1 VNPERFEGLSKTIL
15 AISGLVLVF
24 TGVGLF
30 LIPEFGAENFAWNV
44 SPFLA
49 MTIGGWSIG
58 MGVMAL
64 DAARLWASTGLSRVY
79 ASVLAVWLFAV
90 LQLAVVIGFSAIVHF
105 DHVLTYPYL
114 LAILLGAVS
123 AVLGGPVLWRRRAL
137 LRTQGEGTPV
147 WLRATYAIFT
157 VVTLFLAVAALGVDV
172 STRAVV
178 PEPLSPFSAT
188 AFAAFLVALA
198 AGALPMVFTHD
209 VEPAAQYARAGLFPD
224 ILTLAAA
231 LSFSATFD
239 FAAHPGGWLYISAYV
254 VVAIVALFIVWW
266 HRRGDR
272 PVTWRHG

>member
-1 VNPERFEGLSKTIL
+1 VSPERVEGWAKTAL
-15 AISGLVLVF
+15 AITGLVLVF

-30 LIPEFGAENFAWNV
+30 LIPEFGSENFAWTV
-44 SPFLA
+44 SPFVG

-90 LQLAVVIGFSAIVHF
+90 LQLAVFVGFNTIVHF

-114 LAILLGAVS
+114 LALLLGTLSALLGA
-123 AVLGGPVLWRRRAL
+123 PVLWRRRAL
-137 LRTQGEGTPV
+137 LRTQGEGTPS
-147 WLRATYAIFT
+147 WLRATYGLFVI
-157 VVTLFLAVAALGVDV
+157 VTLALAGAALTLNVTDG
-172 STRAVV
+172 RIV

-198 AGALPMVFTHD
+198 AGALPMALTHD

-239 FAAHPGGWLYISAYV
+239 LVARPGGWLYIGAYV
-254 VVAIVALFIVWW
+254 IVAIVALLIVWW
-266 HRRGDR
+266 HRRGNQ